1 MLRTPFFPGVAK
13 KLLVNDT
20 LHKRYVAQIVS
31 TVVLNSE
38 IEILFA
44 YTILYYDSKSGIAI
58 RIKNKF
64 SRQIFDLENIYCHHI
79 NGIIYLWC
87 FL

>member
-1 MLRTPFFPGVAK
+1 MLRTPFFQGVAK

-44 YTILYYDSKSGIAI
+44 YTIL
-58 RIKNKF
+58 
-64 SRQIFDLENIYCHHI
+64 
-79 NGIIYLWC
+79 
-87 FL
+87 

>member
-44 YTILYYDSKSGIAI
+44 YTRSVLLLT
-58 RIKNKF
+58 R
-64 SRQIFDLENIYCHHI
+64 
-79 NGIIYLWC
+79 
-87 FL
+87 

>member
-1 MLRTPFFPGVAK
+1 MFSLRIFEIGVHHGKSALLLAHFVDPLQE

-44 YTILYYDSKSGIAI
+44 YTILYYDHYVMTQKVE
-58 RIKNKF
+58 
-64 SRQIFDLENIYCHHI
+64 L
-79 NGIIYLWC
+79 
-87 FL
+87 

>member
-1 MLRTPFFPGVAK
+1 MLRTPFFQGVAK
-13 KLLVNDT
+13 NLLVNNT

-44 YTILYYDSKSGIAI
+44 YTILYYDHYVMTQKVEL
-58 RIKNKF
+58 
-64 SRQIFDLENIYCHHI
+64 Q
-79 NGIIYLWC
+79 
-87 FL
+87 